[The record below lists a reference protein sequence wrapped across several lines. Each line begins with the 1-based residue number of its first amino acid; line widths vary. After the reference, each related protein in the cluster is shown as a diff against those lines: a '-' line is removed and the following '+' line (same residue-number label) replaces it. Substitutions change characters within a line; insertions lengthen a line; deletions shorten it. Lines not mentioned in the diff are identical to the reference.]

1 MEYFEEE
8 GDERG
13 KLYNRDVLK
22 LLFQYIIRY
31 RKYLLIAIVFVF
43 FITGANLAV
52 PFLFKTIVDRSIYKQ
67 GRIVNRSRLEE
78 NGVDKAIARSI
89 GRGVPLEGP
98 FIFMYQSDLKL
109 FSKGET
115 RRYIDSGVF
124 SSENYLI
131 VTGPILDS
139 DIRAKIEKLQQ
150 NGDVRAFG
158 EQTYLFRTSILNSF
172 RVSEIVIL
180 RRNDFIRIV
189 QLILLIVGILLVQ
202 FGSSYL
208 QIIFL
213 MKLSQTAMKDLR
225 RDLFSHILSLE
236 VTYFDQNP
244 IGRLVNRV
252 TNDIERLNELFSS
265 VLITLFQDILLLI
278 GITLIMFLTSVTL
291 ALIVAI
297 TFPFLILFTI
307 LFRIKV
313 RNAYRK
319 IRTKISE
326 LNSFLNETITGIRI
340 VQIFV
345 KEQDNLKKFIGK
357 NDDVYSAQMDQLYI
371 NGIFRPLIGFMMWF
385 AIAAVLYFGAQGIVQ
400 NRVSFG
406 LLVMFIAY
414 IERFFH
420 PIRDL
425 SEKFDIMQS
434 ATAAGEKILSI
445 FKAKA
450 VQEIAVANR
459 PMGKTPG
466 NELFRV
472 SPEADRLDFRGKI
485 EFRDVWFSYKP
496 GEWVLRGIS
505 FTVNHRETLAIVGET
520 GAGKSTIINIL
531 SKFYRIQKGQI
542 LIDGINIEDLPYDI
556 VRKNI
561 VAVMQD
567 VFLFSRKVREN
578 VTLGGQYRDAWF
590 REVSG
595 ITHVD
600 RFIDLLPHGLDE
612 QVMERGATFSAGE
625 RQLLSFARA
634 LYADPA
640 ILVLDEATSSI
651 DTETERLIQDAI
663 IGLMKGRTSI
673 VIAHRLSTIK
683 HADRIVVLEKGR
695 VVERGG
701 HEELLAKEGLYHR
714 LYKLQ
719 FGSLS

>member
-1 MEYFEEE
+1 LEYFEEE
-8 GDERG
+8 GDERA

-22 LLFQYIIRY
+22 LLFRYVTRY
-31 RKYLLIAIVFVF
+31 RKYFLVAIVFVF

-52 PFLFKTIVDRSIYKQ
+52 PFLFKTIIDRSIYKQ
-67 GRIVNRSRLEE
+67 GRIVNHARLEE
-78 NGVDKAIARSI
+78 IGVDRAVTRRI
-89 GRGVPLEGP
+89 GRSVPLEGP
-98 FIFMYQSDLKL
+98 LIFMYQSDLKL
-109 FSKGET
+109 FSKAET
-115 RRYIDSGVF
+115 NGYIESGIF
-124 SSENYLI
+124 SSEKFLI
-131 VTGPILDS
+131 VSGPFPDA
-139 DIRAKIEKLQQ
+139 DIRAKIENLLQE
-150 NGDVRAFG
+150 GDVREFG

-172 RVSEIVIL
+172 RIGEIVLL
-180 RRNDFIRIV
+180 RKDDFKRIV
-189 QLILLIVGILLVQ
+189 QIIFLIVGILLIQ

-213 MKLSQTAMKDLR
+213 MKLSQSAMKDLR

-236 VTYFDQNP
+236 VSYFDHNP

-345 KEQDNLKKFIGK
+345 KELANFKKFTGI
-357 NDDVYSAQMDQLYI
+357 NNDVYSAQMGQLYI

-406 LLVMFIAY
+406 ILVMFIAY

-445 FKAKA
+445 FRTNA
-450 VQEIAVANR
+450 VREIGADVR
-459 PMGKTPG
+459 PAGKTPG
-466 NELFRV
+466 SIVQRSFQGRDE
-472 SPEADRLDFRGKI
+472 SHFRGKI

-496 GEWVLRGIS
+496 GEWVLRGVS
-505 FTVNHRETLAIVGET
+505 FTVNPRETLAIVGET

-531 SKFYRIQKGQI
+531 SKFYRIQQGRI
-542 LIDGINIEDLPYDI
+542 LIDGMDIEDLPYDV

-561 VAVMQD
+561 IAVMQD
-567 VFLFSRKVREN
+567 VFLFSRQVREN
-578 VTLGGQYRDAWF
+578 VTLGGQYREAWF

-595 ITHVD
+595 ITHID
-600 RFIDLLPHGLDE
+600 RFIDSLPNGLDE
-612 QVMERGATFSAGE
+612 PVMERGATFSAGE

-683 HADRIVVLEKGR
+683 HANWIVVIDKGR
-695 VVERGG
+695 IVERGG
-701 HEELLAKEGLYHR
+701 HEELLEKKGLYHR
-714 LYKLQ
+714 LYTLQ
-719 FGSLS
+719 FGSHI